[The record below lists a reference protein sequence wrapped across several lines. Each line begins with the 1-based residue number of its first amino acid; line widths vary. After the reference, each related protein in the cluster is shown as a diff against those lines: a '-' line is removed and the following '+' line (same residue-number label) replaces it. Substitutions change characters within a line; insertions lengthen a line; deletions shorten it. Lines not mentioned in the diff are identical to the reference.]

1 MIKLYLFRHA
11 KSSWKAD
18 VTDDFHR
25 PLNDRGRAAAPF
37 MGTYM
42 HDAAVAPDLIL
53 CSAAIR
59 ARETLALILPFLAE
73 DTVIRIEHALYLADK
88 ASLIARV
95 QALEA
100 TDAAVMIIGH
110 NPGMQDL
117 ALSLAA
123 SDDTARHDAL
133 SQKFPTAAL
142 AELVFDVADWTAV
155 APKTGTLAR
164 FETPR
169 SVRSAST
176 R

>member
-18 VTDDFHR
+18 ETDDFHR
-25 PLNDRGRAAAPF
+25 PLNNRGRAAAPV

-42 HDAAVAPDLIL
+42 RDAAIVPDLIL

-59 ARETLALILPFLAE
+59 ARETLALILPTLTE

-88 ASLIARV
+88 ASLMARV
-95 QALEA
+95 QALEP
-100 TDAAVMIIGH
+100 TDASVMIIGH

-117 ALSLAA
+117 ALFLAA
-123 SDDTARHDAL
+123 SNGTAQHDEL
-133 SQKFPTAAL
+133 RQKFPTAAL
-142 AELVFDVADWTAV
+142 AELVFDVAAWSAV
-155 APKTGTLAR
+155 APNSGVLTQ

-169 SVRSAST
+169 SIRPAPT